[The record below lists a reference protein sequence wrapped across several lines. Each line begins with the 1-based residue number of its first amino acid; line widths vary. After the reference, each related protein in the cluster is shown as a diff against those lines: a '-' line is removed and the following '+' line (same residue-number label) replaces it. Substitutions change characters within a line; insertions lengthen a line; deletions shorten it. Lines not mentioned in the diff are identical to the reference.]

1 MKRRGFIT
9 LLGGAAAAWP
19 LGVRAQQPR
28 TLRIGTVSAINP
40 RTEFFWVAFDQRMR
54 ELGYIEGQNLAVEF
68 VNLKGQIDRYGE
80 ATKELVRRNVDI
92 IIAPG
97 NEIALR
103 SALAATDSLPIV
115 ITAVDYDPL
124 ALNYVTSL
132 ARPGRNV
139 TGIFWQQIDL
149 AVKRL
154 ELTRETFP
162 DMRGATILW
171 DRISADQWKAV
182 QGASA
187 ALGMQLT
194 GIELRERPFDYEQ
207 ALAQVPPDRR
217 GTLLALMSPV
227 FYQDRERIS
236 DAAVRHR
243 MPSMF
248 GLRQFVEAGGLVSY
262 GPGLA
267 GMYRRAAEYVDRIAR
282 GAKAAELPIEQPT
295 KFELILNLRT
305 AKEIGVTLPT
315 SILLR
320 ADEVIE

>member
-1 MKRRGFIT
+1 VRRREFIAFV
-9 LLGGAAAAWP
+9 GGAAAAWP
-19 LGVRAQQPR
+19 LAARAQQPR
-28 TLRIGTVSAINP
+28 MLRIGTVSSINP

-54 ELGYIEGQNLAVEF
+54 ELGYIEGQNLTVDF
-68 VNLKGQIDRYGE
+68 INLNGQIDRYGE

-97 NEIALR
+97 NELALR

-115 ITAVDYDPL
+115 ITAVEYDPL

-139 TGIFWQQIDL
+139 TGVFFQQIEL

-162 DMRGATILW
+162 EMRGATVLW
-171 DRISADQWKAV
+171 DRISTDQWKAV
-182 QGASA
+182 QGAGA

-194 GIELRERPFDYEQ
+194 SIELRERPFDYEQ
-207 ALAQVPPDRR
+207 ALAQVPSDRL
-217 GTLLALMSPV
+217 GTFLVLVSPV
-227 FYQDRERIS
+227 FYQDRERII

-248 GLRQFVEAGGLVSY
+248 GLRQFVEAGGLASY
-262 GPGLA
+262 GPSLA
-267 GMYRRAAEYVDRIAR
+267 GMYRRAADYVDRIAR
-282 GAKAAELPIEQPT
+282 GAKPADLPIEQPT
-295 KFELILNLRT
+295 KFELILNLKT
-305 AKEIGVTLPT
+305 AKAIGVTLPT

>member
-1 MKRRGFIT
+1 MRRREFVT
-9 LLGGAAAAWP
+9 LLGGAAAWP
-19 LGVRAQQPR
+19 FAARAQQPR
-28 TLRIGTVSAINP
+28 RMLRIGSVSSINP
-40 RTEFFWVAFDQRMR
+40 RNAFFWVAFDQRMR

-68 VNLKGQIDRYGE
+68 INLNGRIDRYGE

-97 NEIALR
+97 NELALK

-124 ALNYVTSL
+124 ALNYVTGL

-139 TGIFWQQIDL
+139 TGVFFQQIDL

-162 DMRGATILW
+162 DRREATVLW
-171 DRISADQWKAV
+171 DRISADQWKAM
-182 QGASA
+182 QGAGA
-187 ALGMQLT
+187 TLGMQLT

-217 GTLLALMSPV
+217 GTLLVSMSPV
-227 FYQDRERIS
+227 FYQDRELII
-236 DAAVRHR
+236 DAVVRHR

-248 GLRQFVEAGGLVSY
+248 GFREFVEA
-262 GPGLA
+262 
-267 GMYRRAAEYVDRIAR
+267 
-282 GAKAAELPIEQPT
+282 
-295 KFELILNLRT
+295 
-305 AKEIGVTLPT
+305 
-315 SILLR
+315 
-320 ADEVIE
+320 